1 MVRWMLSSVLAL
13 SLMLGGLVSAAPA
26 AVGVSAAPALHRV
39 EGGKKHGK
47 KHGKNKKKG
56 KKKGKKHAKK
66 GSKNG
71 SARKGHKKAGK
82 AA

>member
-1 MVRWMLSSVLAL
+1 MLSSVLAL
-13 SLMLGGLVSAAPA
+13 CLLLGGMVTAAPA
-26 AVGVSAAPALHRV
+26 AVGVGTAPALHRV

-56 KKKGKKHAKK
+56 KKKGKKHPKK
-66 GSKNG
+66 GSKKA
-71 SARKGHKKAGK
+71 SAKKGHKKAGK